1 MHWVTD
7 DALLFLNPDLK
18 RKIKNKNIYKASK
31 LSVAQGFFRPAG
43 KLFSAAD
50 HGVAFEIDFVF
61 VFVVEIVAVAVVVAG
76 VVVVVGIKILRV
88 DTSLSMRIMK
98 ENMAVFFPPVMG
110 SPLFAF
116 AVAR

>member
-1 MHWVTD
+1 MT
-7 DALLFLNPDLK
+7 A
-18 RKIKNKNIYKASK
+18 
-31 LSVAQGFFRPAG
+31 AQGFFRPAV

-50 HGVAFEIDFVF
+50 HGAAFEIDFVF
-61 VFVVEIVAVAVVVAG
+61 VFVVEIVAG
-76 VVVVVGIKILRV
+76 VVVVVGVVVGVGIKNLRV